1 MCGRRWRHESLQEQ
15 LRSSVSDLFVLP
27 LAGMPWQSCHGGMPA
42 TVACPCALG
51 AAWALYLLLYAP
63 PCCLYL
69 AGQQQV
75 LELEFI

>member
-1 MCGRRWRHESLQEQ
+1 MTVCTSSCVPVFLTHSFFLWLACRGRR
-15 LRSSVSDLFVLP
+15 
-27 LAGMPWQSCHGGMPA
+27 A

-51 AAWALYLLLYAP
+51 TVWALCLLLYAP

>member
-1 MCGRRWRHESLQEQ
+1 MRVCK
-15 LRSSVSDLFVLP
+15 SSCVAVFLTYLFFLW
-27 LAGMPWQSCHGGMPA
+27 LACRGSRCPA

-51 AAWALYLLLYAP
+51 AAWALYLLLNAP